1 MGRIMLTALSL
12 LMGGTRLADDPWM
25 IEHAVDLVI
34 FDCDGV
40 LIDSEVISTR
50 MTIERLAAL
59 GYDVSEPD
67 ANRRFVGRSYRSM
80 RSDVEADWGQKLPP
94 SFEADLEQATVEA
107 MAKALQPVRG
117 VSAMLSALK
126 RPRCVASSSSVDW
139 IKQGLTLTGLI
150 HHLDPYLFSA
160 SMVENGKPAPD
171 LFLHAAAEMGST
183 PELSLVIEDSVPGV
197 EAGVAAGMTVIGFTG
212 GSHAGHPAHAER
224 LRDVGAK
231 HVIPDITMLQSLL
244 QDDR

>member
-1 MGRIMLTALSL
+1 
-12 LMGGTRLADDPWM
+12 MGGTRLADDPWM

-50 MTIERLAAL
+50 MTIEMLAAL

-67 ANRRFVGRSYRSM
+67 ANSRFVGRSYRSM
-80 RSDVEADWGQKLPP
+80 RSDVEADWGQKLPA
-94 SFEADLEQATVEA
+94 SFETDLEQATVNA

-183 PELSLVIEDSVPGV
+183 PEHSLVIEDSVPGV

-231 HVIPDITMLQSLL
+231 HVIPDISILQSLL
-244 QDDR
+244 QDDH